1 MEYKKK
7 ETKSESLTV
16 RVKPSTYN
24 KLQKLM
30 DAMFMRNTSEFV
42 EFVAEHLH
50 IPNKKVLKEYLDTI
64 KELEKKKKHLQANLE
79 FRLKPK
85 GDDD

>member
-7 ETKSESLTV
+7 ETKSETLSV

-30 DAMFMRNTSEFV
+30 DAMFMKNPSEFV
-42 EFVAEHLH
+42 EFVADHLH
-50 IPNKKVLKEYLDTI
+50 IPNKEVLKEYLDTI
-64 KELEKKKKHLQANLE
+64 KELEKRKKHLQANLE

-85 GDDD
+85 GVND